1 MKFLCEIFIFFFL
14 VFLTTPTIVSFIDKD
29 ADISFFYNVEEDEK
43 TISLDEI
50 KSIPC
55 IYSIPLV
62 VDFEGSQKVKFG
74 ILNDTKLT
82 SIVLNIF
89 LLPPEIV

>member
-1 MKFLCEIFIFFFL
+1 MKFLCKIFILFFL
-14 VFLTTPTIVSFIDKD
+14 VFLATPTIVSLVNKD

-43 TISLDEI
+43 TISLNEI
-50 KSIPC
+50 KSIPS

-62 VDFEGSQKVKFG
+62 LDFEGFQKVKFG

-82 SIVLNIF
+82 SIALNIF
-89 LLPPEIV
+89 LPPPKMI